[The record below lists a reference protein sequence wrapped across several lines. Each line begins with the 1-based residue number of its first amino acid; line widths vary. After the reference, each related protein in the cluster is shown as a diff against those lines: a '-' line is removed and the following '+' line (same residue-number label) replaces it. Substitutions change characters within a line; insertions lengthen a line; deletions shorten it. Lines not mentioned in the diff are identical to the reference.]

1 MNTQVE
7 RLEHSMV
14 KLTVTVP
21 AEDFNK
27 AITKAYHKTK
37 GRINIPGFRKG
48 KAPQQ
53 IIERMYGPEIFYDD
67 AVNFVIN
74 DTYAGAAD
82 EAGIEFTSRPE
93 FDVENVKKGEDL
105 VYTALAAVRP
115 EVVLGEY
122 KGLEIPKFE
131 AEVTDEDVEKELQS
145 EQKKNSRK
153 IDVTDRPVEN
163 GDSVILDYAGTI
175 DGVAF
180 DGGTA
185 VDAPLKIGSGTFIP
199 GFEEQLI
206 GLNAGDEKD
215 VEVTFPEDYHAPE
228 LAGQD
233 AVFHCVI
240 NKIQTREMPVLD
252 DEYVQDTSEFDTV
265 DEYKENIHKTLIE
278 RKEKAAQTD
287 KENAVVDKLIETSEM
302 DIPGAMIDSQVSD
315 MYNEYAQQLQSQGI
329 GIDMYLKYMGQTES
343 ALKEQMRPQA
353 EKRIKTRLVLE
364 EVAKVE
370 NIEVGDEKVEAELEK
385 MAEQYKMPLED
396 IKKYFGDYQKD
407 EMKKDLAVQ
416 EAITLLCDN
425 AVEV

>member
-74 DTYAGAAD
+74 DTYSDAAD

-122 KGLEIPKFE
+122 QGLEIPKFE
-131 AEVTDEDVEKELQS
+131 AEVTDEDVEK
-145 EQKKNSRK
+145 
-153 IDVTDRPVEN
+153 RPVEN

-199 GFEEQLI
+199 GFEEQLV
-206 GLNAGDEKD
+206 GVSVGEDKD
-215 VEVTFPEDYHAPE
+215 VVVTFPEDYNAKD
-228 LAGQD
+228 LAGKE
-233 AVFHCVI
+233 AVFACKI
-240 NKIQTREMPVLD
+240 KKIQKEELPELD
-252 DEYVQDTSEFDTV
+252 DEFAQDVSEFDTL
-265 DEYKENIHKTLIE
+265 DEYKEDLRKNLLTRKQEQAKTA
-278 RKEKAAQTD
+278 R
-287 KENAVVDKLIETSEM
+287 ENAVVEKLVAATEIDVPE
-302 DIPGAMIDSQVSD
+302 AMKNYEAEK
-315 MYNEYAQQLQSQGI
+315 MFEEYAQQLQSQGI
-329 GIDMYLKYMGQTES
+329 PVDMYLQYQGLDADKF
-343 ALKEQMRPQA
+343 KETLIPQA
-353 EKRIKTRLVLE
+353 DQRIRTRLVLE
-364 EVAKVE
+364 AVVDAEK
-370 NIEVGDEKVEAELEK
+370 IEISEEEFDAEISRL
-385 MAEQYKMPLED
+385 AEQYKMEKDQLTKIIGDFE
-396 IKKYFGDYQKD
+396 KKQM
-407 EMKKDLAVQ
+407 EKDLAVQ
-416 EAITLLCDN
+416 KAITLLVEN
-425 AVEV
+425 ATEA

>member
-21 AEDFNK
+21 AEDFKK

-74 DTYAGAAD
+74 DTYSDAAD

-199 GFEEQLI
+199 GFEEQLV
-206 GLNAGDEKD
+206 GVSVGEDKD
-215 VEVTFPEDYHAPE
+215 VVVTFPEDYNAKD
-228 LAGQD
+228 LAGKE
-233 AVFHCVI
+233 AVFACKI
-240 NKIQTREMPVLD
+240 KKIQKEELPELD
-252 DEYVQDTSEFDTV
+252 DEFAQDVSEFDTL
-265 DEYKENIHKTLIE
+265 DEYKEDLRKNLLTRKQEQAKTA
-278 RKEKAAQTD
+278 R
-287 KENAVVDKLIETSEM
+287 ENAVVEKLVAATEIDVPE
-302 DIPGAMIDSQVSD
+302 AMKNYEAEK
-315 MYNEYAQQLQSQGI
+315 MFEEYAQQLQSQGI
-329 GIDMYLKYMGQTES
+329 PVDMYLQYQGLDADKF
-343 ALKEQMRPQA
+343 KETLIPQA
-353 EKRIKTRLVLE
+353 DQRIRTRLVLE
-364 EVAKVE
+364 AVVDAEK
-370 NIEVGDEKVEAELEK
+370 IIGDFEKKQME
-385 MAEQYKMPLED
+385 
-396 IKKYFGDYQKD
+396 
-407 EMKKDLAVQ
+407 KDLAVQ
-416 EAITLLCDN
+416 KAITLLVEN
-425 AVEV
+425 ATEA

>member
-74 DTYAGAAD
+74 DTYSDAAD

-153 IDVTDRPVEN
+153 IDVTDRPVED

-206 GLNAGDEKD
+206 GVSIGEDKD
-215 VEVTFPEDYHAPE
+215 VVVTFPEDYNAKD
-228 LAGQD
+228 LAGKE
-233 AVFHCVI
+233 AVFACKI
-240 NKIQTREMPVLD
+240 KKIQKEELPELD
-252 DEYVQDTSEFDTV
+252 DEFAQDVSEFDTL
-265 DEYKENIHKTLIE
+265 DEYKEDLRKNLLK
-278 RKEKAAQTD
+278 RKEDQAKTSR
-287 KENAVVDKLIETSEM
+287 ENAAVEKLVAATEI
-302 DIPGAMIDSQVSD
+302 DVPDAMKNYEAEN
-315 MYNEYAQQLQSQGI
+315 MFEEYAQQLQSQGI
-329 GIDMYLKYMGQTES
+329 PVDMYLKYQGLD
-343 ALKEQMRPQA
+343 ADKFKETLIPQA
-353 EKRIKTRLVLE
+353 DTRIRTRLVLE
-364 EVAKVE
+364 AV
-370 NIEVGDEKVEAELEK
+370 VEAEKIEISDEEFDAELARL
-385 MAEQYKMPLED
+385 AEQYKMEKEE
-396 IKKYFGDYQKD
+396 IGKFIGDFEKEQ
-407 EMKKDLAVQ
+407 MKKDLAVQ
-416 EAITLLCDN
+416 KAITLLVEN
-425 AVEV
+425 AKEA

>member
-7 RLEHSMV
+7 RL
-14 KLTVTVP
+14 
-21 AEDFNK
+21 FNK

-74 DTYAGAAD
+74 DTYSDAAD

-199 GFEEQLI
+199 GFEEQLV
-206 GLNAGDEKD
+206 GVSVGEDKD
-215 VEVTFPEDYHAPE
+215 VVVTFPEDYNAKD
-228 LAGQD
+228 LAGKE
-233 AVFHCVI
+233 AVFACKI
-240 NKIQTREMPVLD
+240 KKIQKEELPELD
-252 DEYVQDTSEFDTV
+252 DEFAQDVSEFDTL
-265 DEYKENIHKTLIE
+265 DEYKEDLRKNLLTRKQEQAKTA
-278 RKEKAAQTD
+278 R
-287 KENAVVDKLIETSEM
+287 ENAVVEKLVAATEIDVPE
-302 DIPGAMIDSQVSD
+302 AMKNYEAEK
-315 MYNEYAQQLQSQGI
+315 MFEEYAQQLQSQGI
-329 GIDMYLKYMGQTES
+329 PVDMYLQYQGLDADKF
-343 ALKEQMRPQA
+343 KETLIPQA
-353 EKRIKTRLVLE
+353 DQRIRTRLVLE
-364 EVAKVE
+364 AVVDAEK
-370 NIEVGDEKVEAELEK
+370 IEISEEEFDAEISRL
-385 MAEQYKMPLED
+385 AEQYKMEKDQLTKIIGDFE
-396 IKKYFGDYQKD
+396 KKQM
-407 EMKKDLAVQ
+407 EKDLAVQ
-416 EAITLLCDN
+416 KAITLLVEN
-425 AVEV
+425 ATEA

>member
-1 MNTQVE
+1 MSAQVE
-7 RLEHSMV
+7 RLDHNMA
-14 KLTVTVP
+14 KLTIEVS
-21 AEDFNK
+21 AADFK
-27 AITKAYHKTK
+27 EAVHKVYLRQRGK
-37 GRINIPGFRKG
+37 IQIPGFRKG
-48 KAPQQ
+48 KAPQMM
-53 IIERMYGPEIFYDD
+53 IEKMYGKGVFYED
-67 AVNFVIN
+67 AANDMIN
-74 DTYAGAAD
+74 ATYPA
-82 EAGIEFTSRPE
+82 EAS
-93 FDVENVKKGEDL
+93 
-105 VYTALAAVRP
+105 AC
-115 EVVLGEY
+115 
-122 KGLEIPKFE
+122 GLEIVSSPEIDVTDIGEDGMTYTATFAVKPEVTLGAYKGIEVPK
-131 AEVTDEDVEKELQS
+131 ANIMVTDEDIENEIKSEL
-145 EQKKNSRK
+145 EKNSR
-153 IDVTDRPVEN
+153 IVDVTDRPVQN
-163 GDSVILDYAGTI
+163 GDTVNLDYAGTV
-175 DGVAF
+175 DGEAF

-185 VDAPLKIGSGTFIP
+185 QGQPLVIGSGSFIP

-233 AVFHCVI
+233 AVFHCVV

>member
-1 MNTQVE
+1 
-7 RLEHSMV
+7 MV

-37 GRINIPGFRKG
+37 GRINTPGFRKG

-74 DTYAGAAD
+74 DTYSDAAD

-93 FDVENVKKGEDL
+93 FDVEKVKKGEDL

-153 IDVTDRPVEN
+153 IDVTDRPVED
-163 GDSVILDYAGTI
+163 GDAVILDYAGTI

-206 GLNAGDEKD
+206 GVSIGEDKD
-215 VEVTFPEDYHAPE
+215 VVVTFPEDYNAKD
-228 LAGQD
+228 LAGKE
-233 AVFHCVI
+233 AVFACKI
-240 NKIQTREMPVLD
+240 KKIQKEELPELD
-252 DEYVQDTSEFDTV
+252 DEFAQDVSEFDTL
-265 DEYKENIHKTLIE
+265 DEYKEDLRKNLLTRKQEQAKTA
-278 RKEKAAQTD
+278 R
-287 KENAVVDKLIETSEM
+287 ENAVVEKLVAETEI
-302 DIPGAMIDSQVSD
+302 DVPEAMKNYEAEK
-315 MYNEYAQQLQSQGI
+315 MFEEYAQQLQSQGI
-329 GIDMYLKYMGQTES
+329 PVDMYLQYQGFDREKFMDT
-343 ALKEQMRPQA
+343 LKPQA
-353 EKRIKTRLVLE
+353 EKRIQSRLVLE
-364 EVAKVE
+364 EVVKAE
-370 NIEVGDEKVEAELEK
+370 NIEASD
-385 MAEQYKMPLED
+385 ED
-396 IKKYFGDYQKD
+396 IEKEIADMATQYSMEADKIRELVGEAGLEQ
-407 EMKKDLAVQ
+407 MKKDLAVQ
-416 EAITLLCDN
+416 NALTFLVENAI
-425 AVEV
+425 EI

>member
-7 RLEHSMV
+7 RLEHNMV
-14 KLTVTVP
+14 KLTVTVS
-21 AEDFNK
+21 AEDFKK
-27 AITKAYHKTK
+27 AITKAYLKAK

-153 IDVTDRPVEN
+153 IDVTDRPVED

-206 GLNAGDEKD
+206 GVSIGEDKD
-215 VEVTFPEDYHAPE
+215 VVVTFPEDYNAKD
-228 LAGQD
+228 LAGKE
-233 AVFHCVI
+233 AVFACKI
-240 NKIQTREMPVLD
+240 KKIQKEELPELD
-252 DEYVQDTSEFDTV
+252 DEFAQDVSEFDTL
-265 DEYKENIHKTLIE
+265 DEYKEDLRKNLLTRKQEQAKTA
-278 RKEKAAQTD
+278 R
-287 KENAVVDKLIETSEM
+287 ENAVV
-302 DIPGAMIDSQVSD
+302 
-315 MYNEYAQQLQSQGI
+315 
-329 GIDMYLKYMGQTES
+329 
-343 ALKEQMRPQA
+343 
-353 EKRIKTRLVLE
+353 EKRGVCTAAPEPGHPGRHVPS
-364 EVAKVE
+364 VS
-370 NIEVGDEKVEAELEK
+370 G
-385 MAEQYKMPLED
+385 
-396 IKKYFGDYQKD
+396 
-407 EMKKDLAVQ
+407 
-416 EAITLLCDN
+416 T
-425 AVEV
+425 

>member
-7 RLEHSMV
+7 RLEHNMV
-14 KLTVTVP
+14 KLTVTVS
-21 AEDFNK
+21 AEDFKK
-27 AITKAYHKTK
+27 AITKAYLKAK

-74 DTYAGAAD
+74 DTYSDAAD

-153 IDVTDRPVEN
+153 IDVTDRPVED
-163 GDSVILDYAGTI
+163 GDAVILDYAGTI

-199 GFEEQLI
+199 GFEEQLV
-206 GLNAGDEKD
+206 GVSVGEDKD
-215 VEVTFPEDYHAPE
+215 VVVTFPEDYNAKD
-228 LAGQD
+228 LAGKE
-233 AVFHCVI
+233 AVFACKI
-240 NKIQTREMPVLD
+240 KKIQKEELPELD
-252 DEYVQDTSEFDTV
+252 DEFAQDVSEFDTL
-265 DEYKENIHKTLIE
+265 DEYKEDLRKNLLTRKQEQAKTA
-278 RKEKAAQTD
+278 R
-287 KENAVVDKLIETSEM
+287 ENAVVEKLVAATEIDVPE
-302 DIPGAMIDSQVSD
+302 AMKNYEAEK
-315 MYNEYAQQLQSQGI
+315 MFEEYAQQLQSQGI
-329 GIDMYLKYMGQTES
+329 PVDMYLQYQGLDADKF
-343 ALKEQMRPQA
+343 KETLIPQA
-353 EKRIKTRLVLE
+353 DQRIRTRLVLE
-364 EVAKVE
+364 AVVDAEK
-370 NIEVGDEKVEAELEK
+370 IEISEEEFDAEISRL
-385 MAEQYKMPLED
+385 AEQYKMEKDQLTKIIGDFE
-396 IKKYFGDYQKD
+396 KKQM
-407 EMKKDLAVQ
+407 EKDLAVQ
-416 EAITLLCDN
+416 KAITLLVEN
-425 AVEV
+425 ATEA